1 MSFCFV
7 SLIIERRKTMYHNL
21 FRITLL
27 CTVIAIILAACG
39 APTPTTAPAAV
50 TETTSM
56 VAALP
61 FAHTACAEGADLT
74 GQTINLYQIFEE
86 TEPILQQLLAGYE
99 DATAYFNAH
108 GGICGA
114 TIAQVYRN
122 KDTGYDPQ
130 VIYDDFSARNP
141 KPVLIA
147 LYFSPDAALLRDQL
161 AKDEIPALQGVGGG
175 KVGPYGADG
184 QSPGWVFTIN
194 PIVPDQ
200 MGSMCDYIAANLDR
214 FPEPVI
220 GYLDFSGA
228 SSQFPHPEAQAYCE
242 SLGIGFAGASFFS
255 EDATYIHSH
264 VQNLIDAGANIL
276 YTQARSNGPSL
287 IAGTLVEMG
296 LQDKVRLIG
305 SHLVLDPDVVFAGQA
320 DLGSDG
326 LPLLNG
332 MIGSMPSR
340 SWAESDNPGIQLI
353 IEQAD
358 LHQRP
363 VTMRT
368 NSYIEAWAMTDLFIE
383 TYIQTGNR
391 VGFEHVAGADIK
403 ETLENIVY
411 SPMGGVKQIDF
422 QGGAR
427 RALSTNRVG
436 EMNFLGQDGKTPAGA
451 NNPPMVVT
459 VGDQQYLVPMI
470 VPLTDYEP
478 APDLRPG
485 GADVPAAISIAPTN
499 TSESTVTQVVLGVV
513 TGRIAFQS
521 NRDGNNEIYIMNGDG
536 SGLTN
541 LTNNPADDSM
551 PSWSPD
557 GKKIAFSSNR
567 DGNIEI
573 YLMNAD
579 GSSPTRLTDR
589 SGDDFGPSWSPDG
602 KKIAFLGN
610 GDGNDEIYVM
620 NADGGA
626 QTNLTN
632 DLAGQ
637 GTPSWSLDGT
647 EIAFDSGHNDLY
659 DIYKMNADGSGV
671 IRLTDNPGPDFWP
684 AWSPAGQQIAFTT
697 DREGNQ
703 DIYVMN
709 TDGSDQISLTNDPAD
724 DSGPRWSLDG
734 TQIIFSSTRD
744 GNNELYMMNADGNDQ
759 TRLTDNPADDT
770 WPSWSP

>member
-1 MSFCFV
+1 
-7 SLIIERRKTMYHNL
+7 MYHNL

-27 CTVIAIILAACG
+27 FTALAITLAACG
-39 APTPTTAPAAV
+39 APAPTAVPTVRTDEATAV
-50 TETTSM
+50 KT
-56 VAALP
+56 LP

-130 VIYDDFSARNP
+130 AIYDDFSARNP
-141 KPVLIA
+141 KPVLIV

-161 AKDEIPALQGVGGG
+161 ARDEIPALQGVGGG

-200 MGSMCDYIAANLDR
+200 MGSMCDYIAANPDR

-287 IAGTLVEMG
+287 IAGTLAEMG

-305 SHLVLDPDVVFAGQA
+305 SHLVLDPDVIFAGQA

-332 MIGSMPSR
+332 MIGSMPTR

-353 IEQAD
+353 TKQAD

-391 VGFEHVAGADIK
+391 VGFEHVTGADMK
-403 ETLENIVY
+403 VTLEHIVY
-411 SPMGGVKQIDF
+411 APMGGVKQIDF

-436 EMNFLGQDGKTPAGA
+436 EMNFLGQDGKMPAGA

-459 VGDQQYLVPMI
+459 VGDQQFMVPMI
-470 VPLTDYEP
+470 IPLTDYEP

-499 TSESTVTQVVLGVV
+499 TSESTVTQVALGVFEG
-513 TGRIAFQS
+513 TIAFRS
-521 NRDGNNEIYIMNGDG
+521 NRTGNNEIYVMNGDG
-536 SGLTN
+536 NDLIN
-541 LTNNPADDSM
+541 LTNDPSDDDLPDWSPDGTRIAFCSLRDGNYEIYVM
-551 PSWSPD
+551 NANGSDQTNLSANSSGECAPSWSPE
-557 GKKIAFSSNR
+557 GMEIAFGSER
-567 DGNIEI
+567 DGNAEV
-573 YLMNAD
+573 YMMNAD
-579 GSSPTRLTDR
+579 GSGQTRLTDNPAF
-589 SGDDFGPSWSPDG
+589 DDLADWAPDGKQFVFVSDRDGQMDIYVMNADGSAVTRLTNMGVGFAFPTWSPDG
-602 KKIAFLGN
+602 TKIAFSPN
-610 GDGNDEIYVM
+610 SDGNYEIYVM
-620 NADGGA
+620 NADGSGLTRLTENQAHDGA
-626 QTNLTN
+626 
-632 DLAGQ
+632 
-637 GTPSWSLDGT
+637 PSWSPDGT
-647 EIAFDSGHNDLY
+647 QITFTSERDGNAEIYF
-659 DIYKMNADGSGV
+659 MNADGSG
-671 IRLTDNPGPDFWP
+671 
-684 AWSPAGQQIAFTT
+684 
-697 DREGNQ
+697 
-703 DIYVMN
+703 
-709 TDGSDQISLTNDPAD
+709 
-724 DSGPRWSLDG
+724 
-734 TQIIFSSTRD
+734 
-744 GNNELYMMNADGNDQ
+744 Q
-759 TRLTDNPADDT
+759 TRLTDNPADDEISV
-770 WPSWSP
+770 WRP

>member
-1 MSFCFV
+1 
-7 SLIIERRKTMYHNL
+7 MYHNP

-27 CTVIAIILAACG
+27 CTAIAIILAACG
-39 APTPTTAPAAV
+39 VSTPATAPIVPTEETTAV
-50 TETTSM
+50 ST
-56 VAALP
+56 LP

-130 VIYDDFSARNP
+130 AIYDDFSARNP

-200 MGSMCDYIAANLDR
+200 MGSMCDYIAANPDR

-296 LQDKVRLIG
+296 LQDKVTLIG
-305 SHLVLDPDVVFAGQA
+305 SHLVLDPDVIFAGQA

-332 MIGSMPSR
+332 MIGSMPTR

-353 IEQAD
+353 TKQAD

-391 VGFEHVAGADIK
+391 VGFEHVTGADMK
-403 ETLENIVY
+403 VTLEHIVY
-411 SPMGGVKQIDF
+411 APMGGVKQIDF

-436 EMNFLGQDGKTPAGA
+436 EMNFLGQDGKMPAGA

-459 VGDQQYLVPMI
+459 VGDQQFMVPMI
-470 VPLTDYEP
+470 IPLTDYEP

-499 TSESTVTQVVLGVV
+499 TSESTVTQVALGVFEG
-513 TGRIAFQS
+513 TIAFRS
-521 NRDGNNEIYIMNGDG
+521 NRTGNNEIYVMNGDG
-536 SGLTN
+536 NDLIN
-541 LTNNPADDSM
+541 LTNDPSDDDLPAWSPDGTRIAFCSLRDGNYEIYVMNANGSDQTNLSANSSGECA
-551 PSWSPD
+551 PSWSPE
-557 GKKIAFSSNR
+557 GMEIAFGSER
-567 DGNIEI
+567 DGNAEV
-573 YLMNAD
+573 YMMNAD
-579 GSSPTRLTDR
+579 GSGQTRLTDNPAF
-589 SGDDFGPSWSPDG
+589 DDLADWAPDGKQFVFVSDRDGQMDIYVMNADGSAVTRLTNMGVGFAFPTWSPDG
-602 KKIAFLGN
+602 TKIAFSPN
-610 GDGNDEIYVM
+610 SDGNYEIYVM
-620 NADGGA
+620 NADGSGLTRLTENQAHDGA
-626 QTNLTN
+626 
-632 DLAGQ
+632 
-637 GTPSWSLDGT
+637 PSWSPDGT
-647 EIAFDSGHNDLY
+647 QITFTSERDGNAEIYF
-659 DIYKMNADGSGV
+659 MNADGSG
-671 IRLTDNPGPDFWP
+671 
-684 AWSPAGQQIAFTT
+684 
-697 DREGNQ
+697 
-703 DIYVMN
+703 
-709 TDGSDQISLTNDPAD
+709 
-724 DSGPRWSLDG
+724 
-734 TQIIFSSTRD
+734 
-744 GNNELYMMNADGNDQ
+744 Q
-759 TRLTDNPADDT
+759 TRLTDNPADDEISV
-770 WPSWSP
+770 WQP

>member
-1 MSFCFV
+1 
-7 SLIIERRKTMYHNL
+7 MYHNL

-27 CTVIAIILAACG
+27 VAAIAIILAACG
-39 APTPTTAPAAV
+39 APIPTTAPATATDEPTAV
-50 TETTSM
+50 T
-56 VAALP
+56 ALP
-61 FAHTACAEGADLT
+61 FAHTACAGGADLT

-130 VIYDDFSARNP
+130 AIYDDFSARNP

-147 LYFSPDAALLRDQL
+147 VYFSEAAALLRDQF
-161 AKDEIPALQGVGGG
+161 ARDEIPALQGVGGG
-175 KVGPYGADG
+175 KVGAYGADG

-200 MGSMCDYIAANLDR
+200 MGSMCDYIVANPDR

-220 GYLDFSGA
+220 GYMDFSGA
-228 SSQFPHPEAQAYCE
+228 SSQFPHPEARAYCE

-255 EDATYIHSH
+255 EDATYIHPH

-276 YTQARSNGPSL
+276 YTQARSTVPSL
-287 IAGTLVEMG
+287 IARTLAEMG

-353 IEQAD
+353 TEQAD

-368 NSYIEAWAMTDLFIE
+368 NSYIEAWVMTDLFIE

-391 VGFEHVAGADIK
+391 VGFEHVTGADMK
-403 ETLENIVY
+403 ATLEHIVY
-411 SPMGGVKQIDF
+411 APMGGVKQIDF

-451 NNPPMVVT
+451 NNPPLLST
-459 VGDQQYLVPMI
+459 VGGEQHVVPML
-470 VPLTDYEP
+470 VPLTDFQT

-485 GADVPAAISIAPTN
+485 GTDVPAAISIAPTN
-499 TSESTVTQVVLGVV
+499 TSESTVTQVALGVLEG
-513 TGRIAFQS
+513 TIAFRS
-521 NRDGNNEIYIMNGDG
+521 NRTGNNEIYGMNGDG
-536 SGLTN
+536 SELIN
-541 LTNNPADDSM
+541 LTNHPSDDDLPAWSPDGTRIAFCTSRDGNYEIYSMNSDGSDQTNLSGNPLGDCA

-557 GKKIAFSSNR
+557 GTEIAFGSER
-567 DGNIEI
+567 DGNAEI
-573 YLMNAD
+573 YIMNAD
-579 GSSPTRLTDR
+579 GSGQTRLTDNPAF
-589 SGDDFGPSWSPDG
+589 DDLCEWAPDGRQIVFVSDRDGQMDIYVMKSDGSDVTRLTNMGVGFAFPTWSPDG
-602 KKIAFLGN
+602 TKIAFSPN
-610 GDGNDEIYVM
+610 SDGNYEIYVM
-620 NADGGA
+620 NADGSGLTRLTDNSANDGA
-626 QTNLTN
+626 
-632 DLAGQ
+632 
-637 GTPSWSLDGT
+637 PSWSPDGT
-647 EIAFDSGHNDLY
+647 QITFSSERDGNAEIY
-659 DIYKMNADGSGV
+659 VMNADGSG
-671 IRLTDNPGPDFWP
+671 
-684 AWSPAGQQIAFTT
+684 Q
-697 DREGNQ
+697 
-703 DIYVMN
+703 M
-709 TDGSDQISLTNDPAD
+709 
-724 DSGPRWSLDG
+724 
-734 TQIIFSSTRD
+734 
-744 GNNELYMMNADGNDQ
+744 
-759 TRLTDNPADDT
+759 RLTDNPAGDEIPV
-770 WPSWSP
+770 WQP